1 MSEQIPGAPR
11 FYFALPRLLAKWRG
25 GDPTRAERNGSEA
38 WIGGIATYGIS
49 YLFFL
54 QFLPNMLNPWLR
66 AVVMVVLAFVVLLV
80 WLVLLYV
87 NSLLIKAARLG
98 GIFRSIPDRRAQ
110 SILIGATVT
119 AMAWELV
126 QRGGAI
132 SEIGAIWIVA
142 VTMNLIAAALLALNH
157 ESRTS
162 A

>member
-1 MSEQIPGAPR
+1 MSEATSVAPR
-11 FYFALPRLLAKWRG
+11 FYFALPRLLARWRG

-54 QFLPNMLNPWLR
+54 QFLPNGLSPWLNGLI
-66 AVVMVVLAFVVLLV
+66 MVALAFVVLLV

-87 NSLLIKAARLG
+87 NSLLIKGARLG
-98 GIFRSIPDRRAQ
+98 GIFGSIPDRRAQ
-110 SILIGATVT
+110 SILIGTTVT
-119 AMAWELV
+119 AMAWTLV
-126 QRGGAI
+126 QRGGSM

-157 ESRTS
+157 ESRGR

>member
-1 MSEQIPGAPR
+1 MSEAISAAPR

-25 GDPTRAERNGSEA
+25 GDPIRAERNGTEA
-38 WIGGIATYGIS
+38 WLGGIATYAIS

-54 QFLPNMLNPWLR
+54 QFIPHALNPWVQ
-66 AVVMVVLAFVVLLV
+66 AVVLVALSFVVLLV

-87 NSLLIKAARLG
+87 NSLLIKVARLG
-98 GIFRSIPDRRAQ
+98 GIFRSIPDRRGQ

-119 AMAWELV
+119 AMAWALV
-126 QRGGAI
+126 QRGGSM

-157 ESRTS
+157 ESRGS